1 MSTDTAT
8 MGRLMVFLVLKSF
21 KLLGLKANASAK
33 EADAALKS
41 ITHEMHDVILPED
54 EAETRLSEV
63 TDAHEIVMSFIDGPL
78 KPFTKE
84 AEQDWV
90 RFYNAYTTYLHSKSD
105 KEKEELKKYSDEE
118 QLSLF
123 DLDMNMRPM
132 VYREMRAGLREGLA
146 TTWAILI
153 LGIPVLILLW
163 NLHPVLGI
171 LGIVWYLWLLRDRWL
186 AGQF

>member
-41 ITHEMHDVILPED
+41 ITHEIHDGILLED
-54 EAETRLSEV
+54 ETEARLSEA
-63 TDAHEIVMSFIDGPL
+63 TDAHEVAISFIDGPL
-78 KPFTKE
+78 KPVSKE
-84 AEQDWV
+84 AAEDWV
-90 RFYNAYTTYLHSKSD
+90 RFYNAYTIYLDSKSD
-105 KEKEELKKYSDEE
+105 KEKEELKKYSDEV
-118 QLSLF
+118 QLSF
-123 DLDMNMRPM
+123 LDADMMMKPI
-132 VYREMRAGLREGLA
+132 VYGEMRVGLREGLA

>member
-21 KLLGLKANASAK
+21 KLLGLNANANTK

-41 ITHEMHDVILPED
+41 ITHEIRDGILSED
-54 EAETRLSEV
+54 EAGASLSEA
-63 TDAHEIVMSFIDGPL
+63 TDAHEVVMSFIDGPL
-78 KPFTKE
+78 KPATKE
-84 AEQDWV
+84 AAEDWV
-90 RFYNAYTTYLHSKSD
+90 RFYNAYTTYLESKSD
-105 KEKEELKKYSDEE
+105 KEKEELKKYSDDV
-118 QLSLF
+118 QLSF
-123 DLDMNMRPM
+123 LDADMMTKPM
-132 VYREMRAGLREGLA
+132 VYGEMRVGLREGLA

-153 LGIPVLILLW
+153 LGIPVLILFW
-163 NLHPVLGI
+163 NLHPVIGI